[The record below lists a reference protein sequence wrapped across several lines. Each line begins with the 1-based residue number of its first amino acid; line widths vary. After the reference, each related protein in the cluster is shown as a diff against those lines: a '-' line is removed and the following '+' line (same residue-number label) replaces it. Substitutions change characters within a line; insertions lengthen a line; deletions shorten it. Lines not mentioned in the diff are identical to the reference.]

1 MSSRFLRLTTV
12 LINVNQIRR
21 IDMPPGVYKIHL
33 IPSELQGFTLLGAG
47 YLTSQSELYTVS
59 EKDHILDYKIV
70 TDWLQNDK
78 NDKNDKNNNVWH

>member
-1 MSSRFLRLTTV
+1 MSRFLKLTNF

-33 IPSELQGFTLLGAG
+33 MPCEYSGLHFMGSG
-47 YLTSQSELYTVS
+47 YITSAAESYTVT

-70 TDWLQNDK
+70 TDWIQCE
-78 NDKNDKNNNVWH
+78 KNNNVWH